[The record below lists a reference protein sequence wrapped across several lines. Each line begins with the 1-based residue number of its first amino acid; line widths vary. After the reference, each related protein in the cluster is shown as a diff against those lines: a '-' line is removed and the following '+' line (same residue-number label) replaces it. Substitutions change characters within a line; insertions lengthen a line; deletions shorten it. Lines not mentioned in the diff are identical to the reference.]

1 MPTEEH
7 LQLGR
12 LPPCRFG
19 ACRRGAGT
27 EPHLLG
33 GDLDLLSAPRL
44 NGSAAATP

>member
-7 LQLGR
+7 LRPGR
-12 LPPCRFG
+12 VPLCRFG
-19 ACRRGAGT
+19 VCRRGAGT

-44 NGSAAATP
+44 NGSCGSHP